1 MTKRSSRA
9 VTAQTDNAPDRGQ
22 HDRAP
27 MDRGKVQPLFG
38 PGWDPLS
45 ERREQSYVRKI
56 QPRSPNQQKLL
67 TAIADHSLTLAIGP
81 AGTGKTYLA
90 VSAAVEALEAG
101 KIERI
106 VLSRPAIEAGES
118 LGYLPGDMM
127 EKMAPYLRPLYDCLT
142 DRLGGKRLRALMAEG
157 EIEIAPIGYMRGRT
171 LNNAFVV
178 IDEVQNCTYTQI
190 KMLLTRLGWHST
202 MVITGDPEQSDLLA
216 GMSGLADI
224 ARRLEVLP
232 GIAVVRL
239 EDRDIVRHPLVG
251 AMLSVL

>member
-9 VTAQTDNAPDRGQ
+9 VATQTDSAAERG
-22 HDRAP
+22 
-27 MDRGKVQPLFG
+27 GKVQPLFG
-38 PGWDPLS
+38 AGWDPLS

-101 KIERI
+101 SIERI

-118 LGYLPGDMM
+118 LGFLPGDMM

-178 IDEVQNCTYTQI
+178 IDEAQNCTYAQM

-202 MVITGDPEQSDLLA
+202 MVITGDPEQSDLLP

-224 ARRLEVLP
+224 SRRLEVLP

-251 AMLSVL
+251 AMLGVL